1 MANVDFK
8 ITAWERVSIDDS
20 DLPKVL
26 EKLKSGEISTSNE
39 LFDFLGDGCFYG
51 GVIDDTTEQ
60 MSTSENDNQSTIEVI
75 KDTETVYTNIEL

>member
-8 ITAWERVSIDDS
+8 VTAWERIVMDDE

-26 EKLKSGEISTSNE
+26 EKLNSGEITSSNE
-39 LFDFLGDGCFYG
+39 LYEFLGDKCLYEGL
-51 GVIDDTTEQ
+51 IDDTTEQ

-75 KDTETVYTNIEL
+75 KDTETIYTNA